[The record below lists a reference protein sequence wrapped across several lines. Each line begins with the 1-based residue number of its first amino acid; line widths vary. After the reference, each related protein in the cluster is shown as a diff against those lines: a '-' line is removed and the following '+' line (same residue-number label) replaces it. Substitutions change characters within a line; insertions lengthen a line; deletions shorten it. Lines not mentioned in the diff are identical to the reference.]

1 MAAINEPTGFVS
13 CFLFQQGLEPNVKKA
28 RKLTNERAAF
38 CGSRATFAPP
48 AKFCKIAFFWGQ
60 FHKEATTA
68 SKLSFVISFQVLE
81 DNEGIFLIT
90 GKGYECTKY
99 FKSLIAKTVL
109 KRQKFCPARYM
120 SSKSS
125 RTAVNTK

>member
-38 CGSRATFAPP
+38 CGSRANFRATS
-48 AKFCKIAFFWGQ
+48 KILQVTFFWGQ
-60 FHKEATTA
+60 FHKDVTTA
-68 SKLSFVISFQVLE
+68 SNLSFFVSFKVLE
-81 DNEGIFLIT
+81 DNKGMFLIT

-99 FKSLIAKTVL
+99 FKSLTAKTVL
-109 KRQKFCPARYM
+109 KRQKFCLARYM
-120 SSKSS
+120 ASKSS
-125 RTAVNTK
+125 RTAVDTQ